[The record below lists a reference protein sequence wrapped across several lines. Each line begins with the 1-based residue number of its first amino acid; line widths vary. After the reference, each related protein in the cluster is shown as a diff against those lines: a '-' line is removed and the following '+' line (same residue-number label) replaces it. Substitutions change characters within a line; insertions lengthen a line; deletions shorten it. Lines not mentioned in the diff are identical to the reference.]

1 MIGMLKLTMRGEER
15 MYVTISVRSR
25 TLVGITERGGTI
37 FCAGFGGGL
46 PFLTLAVSSDADDE
60 EDLGRRWKNRGP
72 HTCEVD
78 IGIRFNEF
86 ADTSNR
92 RSMISG

>member
-15 MYVTISVRSR
+15 MYVT
-25 TLVGITERGGTI
+25 ERGGTI
-37 FCAGFGGGL
+37 FCAGVGGGV
-46 PFLTLAVSSDADDE
+46 PCLTLVVSSDADDA
-60 EDLGRRWKNRGP
+60 EDLGRRWTNRGP
-72 HTCEVD
+72 NTCEVD

-86 ADTSNR
+86 ADTSTR